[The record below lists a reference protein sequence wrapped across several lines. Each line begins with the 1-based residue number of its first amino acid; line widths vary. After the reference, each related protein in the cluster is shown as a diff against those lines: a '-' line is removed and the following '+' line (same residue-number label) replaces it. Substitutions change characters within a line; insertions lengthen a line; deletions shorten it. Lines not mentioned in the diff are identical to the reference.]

1 MSAYHWKNFITKLK
15 LRFSHQSVNDVKL
28 NELMSKVTE
37 KNKHGLV
44 FCEKPSSFKPSKPID
59 ENASF
64 TIQIHVEPY
73 EETQKRW
80 RRQTQAI
87 REGNI
92 PEVTRHLSFELW
104 DDFLNIL
111 TDEGK
116 AMIEDMRGD

>member
-1 MSAYHWKNFITKLK
+1 MK
-15 LRFSHQSVNDVKL
+15 LRFSHQSFNDVKL
-28 NELMSKVTE
+28 NEVMSRVTE
-37 KNKHGLV
+37 KNKHALV
-44 FCEKPSSFKPSKPID
+44 FCEKPTSLKPSQQID

-80 RRQTQAI
+80 RRQTQAL
-87 REGNI
+87 REGHI
-92 PEVTRHLSFELW
+92 PEVTRHLSFEIW

>member
-1 MSAYHWKNFITKLK
+1 MK
-15 LRFSHQSVNDVKL
+15 LRFSNQSIGEVNLD
-28 NELMSKVTE
+28 ELMSKVTE
-37 KNKHGLV
+37 KNKHALV
-44 FCEKPSSFKPSKPID
+44 FCEKPTSLKPSTPIE

-104 DDFLNIL
+104 EDFLNIL

-116 AMIEDMRGD
+116 AMIEDIKGD